1 LCTLKYNLNLRLY
14 FLSMKNYSFF
24 LNMLA
29 LCMLASCAQ
38 PSSPEFKKM
47 ENVQFKSASFLN
59 GPSVTLVGDAVFYN
73 PNTLGAQVTEID
85 MDVIINGKKVTRV
98 KQDVSAN
105 MQGQA
110 EFILPLSFEI
120 PLEEIFKDFK
130 PTLGDIFKKRI
141 IEYKLIGSIKVGLG
155 NLELKVP
162 VEYEDEEELK
172 L

>member
-1 LCTLKYNLNLRLY
+1 
-14 FLSMKNYSFF
+14 MKNLPFF
-24 LNMLA
+24 VYMSI
-29 LCMLASCAQ
+29 LCFLVSCTQ

-73 PNTLGAQVTEID
+73 PNTLGAQVTEVD
-85 MDVIINGKKVTRV
+85 MEVFINGEKVTRV
-98 KQDVSAN
+98 RQDVSAK
-105 MQGQA
+105 MKGKS

-120 PLEEIFKDFK
+120 PLEEVMKDFK

-141 IEYKLIGSIKVGLG
+141 IEYQLVGNIKVGLG

>member
-1 LCTLKYNLNLRLY
+1 MKKVS
-14 FLSMKNYSFF
+14 FLSFF
-24 LNMLA
+24 LLLGMLF
-29 LCMLASCAQ
+29 SCSQ
-38 PSSPEFKKM
+38 PSSPEFQKM

-73 PNTLGAQVTEID
+73 PNTLGAQVTEVD
-85 MDVIINGKKVTRV
+85 MEVFINGKKVTRI

-105 MQGQA
+105 MKGKA
-110 EFILPLSFEI
+110 AFILPLSFEI

-141 IEYKLIGSIKVGLG
+141 IEYQLIGNIKVGLG